1 MGATEEIIKM
11 AKENNGTVTTA
22 MVVAAGISRGN
33 IKYLVDKGMIEK
45 SARGVYIL
53 PEVWD
58 DEIFNLQSRF
68 KRGIY
73 SHETALFLWNLTDR
87 TPNRYYMTFPANYN
101 LTKPKEENI
110 RCVQCKEA
118 LYDLGVVEVLTP
130 GGNTVK
136 AYSVERTLCDI
147 LRPHSHVDIQ
157 VVTEAFKRYATRM
170 DKNIPLLSEY
180 AKTLKVEKKLRASGG
195 VVMKNAMQLKAIIK
209 NLAKEKHISAQ
220 LVMQN
225 FMLERLLERISIS
238 KYQQNFILKGGF
250 LIAAMVGL
258 DTRATM
264 DMDATIKGLPVNEQ
278 TVREG
283 DVYTGYRVSLSA
295 NYPPMAVP
303 LKLDITT
310 GDKITP
316 KEIEYQF
323 KLLLEDR
330 SISVLAYNLETIMA
344 EKLETVISRGD
355 QNTRPRDYY
364 DIYILAKLQYANI
377 EPDALGAALNATT
390 EKRGSSTVV
399 KEYRSIMDTVKSSE
413 VMQKQWKNYQKDFEY
428 ATDIALEDA
437 CDVVVELMENL
448 GGE

>member
-1 MGATEEIIKM
+1 MRFLHLADLHIGKRVNGFSLIEDQKFVFEQVYNVIENEKIDGIIM
-11 AKENNGTVTTA
+11 AGDIYDKPVPSAEAVKLFDEMLTRLVSINLPIFVISGNHDSAERIGFGSDILSAAKVYMSRVYNG
-22 MVVAAGISRGN
+22 
-33 IKYLVDKGMIEK
+33 
-45 SARGVYIL
+45 
-53 PEVWD
+53 
-58 DEIFNLQSRF
+58 NLQ
-68 KRGIY
+68 KI
-73 SHETALFLWNLTDR
+73 ELEDDV
-87 TPNRYYMTFPANYN
+87 TFSF
-101 LTKPKEENI
+101 
-110 RCVQCKEA
+110 R
-118 LYDLGVVEVLTP
+118 
-130 GGNTVK
+130 
-136 AYSVERTLCDI
+136 
-147 LRPHSHVDIQ
+147 
-157 VVTEAFKRYATRM
+157 
-170 DKNIPLLSEY
+170 
-180 AKTLKVEKKLRASGG
+180 
-195 VVMKNAMQLKAIIK
+195 
-209 NLAKEKHISAQ
+209 
-220 LVMQN
+220 
-225 FMLERLLERISIS
+225 SIGE
-238 KYQQNFILKGGF
+238 I
-250 LIAAMVGL
+250 
-258 DTRATM
+258 
-264 DMDATIKGLPVNEQ
+264 
-278 TVREG
+278 REG

-428 ATDIALEDA
+428 ATDIALEMR
-437 CDVVVELMENL
+437 VTWW
-448 GGE
+448 